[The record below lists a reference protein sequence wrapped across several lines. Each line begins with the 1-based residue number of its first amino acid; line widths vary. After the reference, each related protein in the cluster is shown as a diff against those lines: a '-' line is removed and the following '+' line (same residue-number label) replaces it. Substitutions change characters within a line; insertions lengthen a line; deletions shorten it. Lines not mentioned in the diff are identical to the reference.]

1 VGSNIDIL
9 SRGQE
14 KRVQEE
20 VKRWGFSSFDQIKL
34 KKKEIMARLDGIQ
47 VSFQNGRNVGRF
59 EKAGKKIS
67 RIT

>member
-1 VGSNIDIL
+1 MGSNIDIL

-34 KKKEIMARLDGIQ
+34 KKKEIMARLNGIQ

-59 EKAGKKIS
+59 EKDGKKIS